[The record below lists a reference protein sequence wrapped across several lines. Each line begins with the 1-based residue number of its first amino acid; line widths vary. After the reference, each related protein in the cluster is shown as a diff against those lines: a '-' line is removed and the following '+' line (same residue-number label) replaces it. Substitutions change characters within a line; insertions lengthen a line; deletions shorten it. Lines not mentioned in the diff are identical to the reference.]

1 MSEAWKHFIKRDN
14 AAECKICNKVVVHR
28 GGSTSGLIR
37 HLLHVHNIKLNR
49 PKPKSS
55 PSDRNSRGVN
65 KKSPNTI
72 RRFIST
78 QTMPQI
84 ISKLAAVDGL
94 SVRMITRSS
103 FIRESFA
110 NKNMRLPKYE
120 SDVKNQIL
128 NYYKSVKEGIISD
141 IRLEVSRNGR
151 FTLILDEWTNVAL
164 RRFLNICIHG
174 NDSFYNLGLVYI
186 SEKCNAAIIRTMI
199 EGRLQEFGLS
209 FERHIV
215 ATISDGPNV
224 MKRLVLESPVEG
236 FSVGTM
242 PYILL
247 YLM

>member
-1 MSEAWKHFIKRDN
+1 MSEAWKHFSKRDN

-120 SDVKNQIL
+120 TDVKNQIL

-151 FTLILDEWTNVAL
+151 FTLILDES
-164 RRFLNICIHG
+164 H
-174 NDSFYNLGLVYI
+174 
-186 SEKCNAAIIRTMI
+186 
-199 EGRLQEFGLS
+199 
-209 FERHIV
+209 
-215 ATISDGPNV
+215 
-224 MKRLVLESPVEG
+224 
-236 FSVGTM
+236 
-242 PYILL
+242 
-247 YLM
+247 